1 MNDRFILY
9 APNVHMSGGLV
20 LLQAMLSVWPSN
32 KFLVAFLDIR
42 AHGIICPPLNSQ
54 VIWIKPTL
62 ISRLGGEFLLRRY
75 SSLGSTVL
83 CFHGLPPL
91 LPGNGYVVVFQQNRN
106 LFGLNSLSQ
115 FSFKTRLRLTIER
128 LISKL
133 FHCNVSQYIVQ
144 TPSMERSLQAWL
156 AKIDGGRDIQ
166 VKVMPFIDSIPSA
179 RKINEETLKWDFV
192 YVSHGEAHKN
202 HRTLLHA
209 WQLLAKENLRPS
221 LALTLFSRDE
231 KLKKCIAHA
240 SVIGNLKISDLG
252 QLSRDETIALYENA
266 KALIFPSTSESF
278 GLPLIEA
285 AHFGL
290 PIIASELD
298 FVRDV
303 CVPTETFDPDS
314 PVSIARAVKR
324 FLGAPEPVITL
335 KSPTDFWRMLLQN
348 ENY

>member
-9 APNVHMSGGLV
+9 APNVHMGGGLV
-20 LLQAMLSVWPSN
+20 LLQAMLAVWPSN

-42 AHGIICPPLNSQ
+42 AHGIICPPLNSR

-62 ISRLGGEFLLRRY
+62 MSRLGGEFLLRRF
-75 SSLGSTVL
+75 STLGSTVL

-91 LPGNGYVVVFQQNRN
+91 LPSNSYVVVFQQNRN
-106 LFGLNSLSQ
+106 LFGLNSLSR

-133 FHCNVSQYIVQ
+133 FCCNVSQYIVQ

-156 AKIDGGRDIQ
+156 ATIDGGSDIQ
-166 VKVMPFIDSIPSA
+166 VKVMPFIDLIFSA
-179 RKINEETLKWDFV
+179 RAINEETRKWDFV

-221 LALTLFSRDE
+221 LALTLFLRDE
-231 KLKKCIAHA
+231 ELKKYVAHA
-240 SVIGNLKISDLG
+240 SMIGNLKISDLG
-252 QLSRDETIALYENA
+252 QLSRDEVIALYKNA

-324 FLGAPEPVITL
+324 FLGAPEPVITP
-335 KSPTDFWRMLLQN
+335 KSPTDFWRVLLQN